1 MPELQQRLQAALAGR
16 YRIAG
21 QVGRGG
27 TAWVYRAE
35 DLRHHRSVA
44 LKVLDPALAASLGS
58 ARFLREIEIA
68 ARLTHPH
75 ILPLHDSGE
84 AAGPLYYV
92 MPHVE
97 GQTLRKRLEE
107 GPQCSLEEALRVARE
122 VADALDYAHAQG
134 VIHRDIKPENIFV
147 SHGHALVA
155 DFGIARAVSEAAG
168 DALTATGLAVGTP
181 AYMSPEQAAADARL
195 DPRSD
200 LYSLACVVY
209 EMLAGQPPFA
219 GPSARVVMARHVA
232 EAVPLV
238 RAVREGVPEI
248 VERALTRALAKS
260 PADRFG
266 TAGEFVRALEAPSL
280 PAPEHSVAV
289 LPFAN
294 LSHDPEDE
302 YFSDGMTEEIIT
314 AASAVKA
321 LRVVAR
327 TSAFAFK
334 GKTLDV
340 RTVGRQLNVATVLE
354 GSVRR
359 AGRRLRITAQLIDV
373 ADGYHI
379 WSERYDRDL
388 EDVFAIQH
396 EIASSVARARQF
408 VRTEPKQLARE
419 RPPTK
424 SLEAYDF
431 FLRGRQLFHQLRRK
445 GFEAARQMFQRAVEI
460 DPGYARAHAAIADCW
475 SMLHHLDA
483 TEEHARGADEA
494 SRKALELD
502 PEAAEAH
509 ASRGLALAVNGRYEE
524 AEREFQAA
532 IQLDPKLFEAYYF
545 HARASFAN
553 GNFVSAAE
561 MFEHAIAV
569 RPEDYQEAAMVEM
582 VYERLGRPAEAE
594 AATRRAAE
602 KVERHLELNPY
613 DVRALYL
620 GAGMWARLHDRAR
633 AEEWAKRALAMEPDD
648 PAVAYNVACVFADL
662 GEVEAALDCLERGA
676 KLGLPGGEWLERDPD
691 LDPLRGHPRFQAIIA
706 SPTRGPPF
714 LPT

>member
-84 AAGPLYYV
+84 AAGLLYYV

-107 GPQCSLEEALRVARE
+107 GPQFSLEEALRVARE

-232 EAVPLV
+232 EAVPPV

-373 ADGYHI
+373 ANGYHI

-388 EDVFAIQH
+388 EDVFAIQD
-396 EIASSVARARQF
+396 EIASSVARALQ
-408 VRTEPKQLARE
+408 VVLTEPKQLARE

-431 FLRGRQLFHQLRRK
+431 FLRGRQLFHQFRRK
-445 GFEAARQMFQRAVEI
+445 GFEAARQMFQRAVEL
-460 DPGYARAHAAIADCW
+460 DPAYARAHAAIADCW

-483 TEEHARGADEA
+483 TEENARGADEA

-502 PEAAEAH
+502 PEAAEAR

-569 RPEDYQEAAMVEM
+569 RPEDYQAAAMVVM

-706 SPTRGPPF
+706 APTRGTHF
-714 LPT
+714 

>member
-84 AAGPLYYV
+84 AAGLLYYV

-107 GPQCSLEEALRVARE
+107 GPQFSLEEALRVARE

-232 EAVPLV
+232 EAVPPV

-388 EDVFAIQH
+388 EDVFAIQD
-396 EIASSVARARQF
+396 EIASSVARALQ
-408 VRTEPKQLARE
+408 VVLTEPKQLARE

-431 FLRGRQLFHQLRRK
+431 FLRGRQLFHQFRRK

-460 DPGYARAHAAIADCW
+460 DPAYARAHAAIADCW

-483 TEEHARGADEA
+483 TEENARGADEA

-509 ASRGLALAVNGRYEE
+509 ASRGVALSAGQRHTRANTTGFWTRSCSRRITFTPVRRSRTG
-524 AEREFQAA
+524 
-532 IQLDPKLFEAYYF
+532 ISS
-545 HARASFAN
+545 ARPRCS
-553 GNFVSAAE
+553 STRSRC
-561 MFEHAIAV
+561 V
-569 RPEDYQEAAMVEM
+569 R
-582 VYERLGRPAEAE
+582 RI
-594 AATRRAAE
+594 TRR
-602 KVERHLELNPY
+602 R
-613 DVRALYL
+613 R
-620 GAGMWARLHDRAR
+620 W
-633 AEEWAKRALAMEPDD
+633 
-648 PAVAYNVACVFADL
+648 
-662 GEVEAALDCLERGA
+662 
-676 KLGLPGGEWLERDPD
+676 
-691 LDPLRGHPRFQAIIA
+691 
-706 SPTRGPPF
+706 S
-714 LPT
+714 

>member
-84 AAGPLYYV
+84 AAGLLYYV

-107 GPQCSLEEALRVARE
+107 GPQFSLEEALRVARE

-155 DFGIARAVSEAAG
+155 DFGIARAVSEAAGDALTATGLAVGTPAYMSPEQAAADARLDPRSDLYSLVAG

-388 EDVFAIQH
+388 EDVFAIQD
-396 EIASSVARARQF
+396 EIASSVARALQ
-408 VRTEPKQLARE
+408 VVLTEPKQLARE

-431 FLRGRQLFHQLRRK
+431 FLRGRQLFHQFRRK
-445 GFEAARQMFQRAVEI
+445 GFEAARQMFQRAVEL
-460 DPGYARAHAAIADCW
+460 DPAYARAHAAIADCW

-483 TEEHARGADEA
+483 TEENARGADEA

-502 PEAAEAH
+502 PEAAEAR

-532 IQLDPKLFEAYYF
+532 IRLDPKLFEAYYF

-569 RPEDYQEAAMVEM
+569 RPEDYQAAAMVVM

-594 AATRRAAE
+594 TATRRAAE
-602 KVERHLELNPY
+602 KVRSEERR
-613 DVRALYL
+613 V
-620 GAGMWARLHDRAR
+620 
-633 AEEWAKRALAMEPDD
+633 
-648 PAVAYNVACVFADL
+648 
-662 GEVEAALDCLERGA
+662 GEG
-676 KLGLPGGEWLERDPD
+676 
-691 LDPLRGHPRFQAIIA
+691 
-706 SPTRGPPF
+706 
-714 LPT
+714 